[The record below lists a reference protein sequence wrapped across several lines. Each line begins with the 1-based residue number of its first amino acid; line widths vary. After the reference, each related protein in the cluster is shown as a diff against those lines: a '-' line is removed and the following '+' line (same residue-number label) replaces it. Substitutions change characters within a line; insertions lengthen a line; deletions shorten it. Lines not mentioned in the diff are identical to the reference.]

1 MEPNQVQWN
10 RLPHDPVGFFG
21 LSPQFE
27 RSDLKRSYG
36 KMIRIYKP
44 ETHPQ
49 EFQRIREAY
58 EELES
63 RNRYGVQQQ
72 LSAKQIDAWS
82 FNSSVSESKK
92 PSRSESMGSVE
103 SSAPVSNKVLAT
115 QDPFGAYQKLSTAAN
130 KTPQDFYI
138 LAMLSDMVDRADPQ
152 RFLKWLLTGIKQF
165 PDDPGLNR
173 LLREYLAS
181 DVETEAAQ
189 SVLVT
194 LSKIVPAEVFY
205 QVTEP
210 LWDRVARS
218 VPFDTFA
225 KVLAACESNFKQ
237 GAIVSRIV
245 FYVHLLRV
253 IRWRAT
259 DEWYEQ
265 KWMFIQ
271 QHGTEIPDHL
281 EQDMEF
287 LTLVRDYF
295 RLDRSKVAEDSM
307 RRQIDEMI
315 RSYCEDPWNIST
327 AKVAQVQDD
336 IARNGNGVM
345 DSFAATDID
354 ADNRVLL
361 LNAMI
366 AFDVIEQTGLGF
378 EEAPIQRL
386 AKQSDLVIADLRNE
400 SGQIWNRLTWMRWR
414 LFSIPY
420 SLLVFVPI
428 VMVFGWFSKEVM
440 FMFTLGWLVLGTLA
454 HFAVV
459 KQFFLDPRA
468 SKKTQ
473 DLVNRAYSDHWRPRL
488 FRYVQSCHA
497 SPREAITMLQESAEH
512 VGDSQLLNII
522 LSYASGDLGLR
533 SFHLA
538 QQFVH

>member
-1 MEPNQVQWN
+1 M
-10 RLPHDPVGFFG
+10 
-21 LSPQFE
+21 
-27 RSDLKRSYG
+27 
-36 KMIRIYKP
+36 
-44 ETHPQ
+44 
-49 EFQRIREAY
+49 
-58 EELES
+58 
-63 RNRYGVQQQ
+63 
-72 LSAKQIDAWS
+72 
-82 FNSSVSESKK
+82 
-92 PSRSESMGSVE
+92 
-103 SSAPVSNKVLAT
+103 AT
-115 QDPFGAYQKLSTAAN
+115 QDPFGTYQKLGAAAH
-130 KTPQDFYI
+130 KSPQDFYI
-138 LAMLSDMVDRADPQ
+138 LAMLSDMVDRTDPQ

-173 LLREYLAS
+173 LLREHLAS
-181 DVETEAAQ
+181 DVETEAAH

-218 VPFDTFA
+218 VPFETFA

-259 DEWYEQ
+259 DAWYEQ

-271 QHGTEIPDHL
+271 QHGTEIPSHL
-281 EQDMEF
+281 EQDLEF

-295 RLDRSKVAEDSM
+295 RLDRSKVADDSM

-327 AKVAQVQDD
+327 AKVVQVQDD

-345 DSFAATDID
+345 DSFAATDSE

-378 EEAPIQRL
+378 EDAPIQRL
-386 AKQSDLVIADLRNE
+386 AKQSDLAIADIRNE
-400 SGQIWNRLTWMRWR
+400 SGQIWSRLTWMRWR

-428 VMVFGWFSKEVM
+428 VMAFGWLSREVM
-440 FMFTLGWLVLGTLA
+440 FMFTLGWLVIGTLA

-468 SKKTQ
+468 LKKTQ
-473 DLVNRAYSDHWRPRL
+473 ALVNRAYSDHWRPRL

-512 VGDSQLLNII
+512 VGDSQLINII
-522 LSYASGDLGLR
+522 LSYASSDLGLR